1 MEFMGNTYI
10 NEYLYYHQTERAK
23 IKYDPHD
30 LSYIYVYQETGEFLC
45 KAEQLG
51 LAGWKDVTAIKT
63 HKKRLQKI
71 SKLSKEIMGIR
82 EDIRDD
88 LNLIDGTIV
97 EDTKVIENKS
107 KKERILIGE
116 GIYLE
121 D

>member
-1 MEFMGNTYI
+1 MYI
-10 NEYLYYHQTERAK
+10 KKLVN
-23 IKYDPHD
+23 
-30 LSYIYVYQETGEFLC
+30 FLC

-88 LNLIDGTIV
+88 LG
-97 EDTKVIENKS
+97 
-107 KKERILIGE
+107 
-116 GIYLE
+116 
-121 D
+121 

>member
-1 MEFMGNTYI
+1 M
-10 NEYLYYHQTERAK
+10 
-23 IKYDPHD
+23 
-30 LSYIYVYQETGEFLC
+30 YQETGEFLC

-71 SKLSKEIMGIR
+71 SKLSKEIIGIR

-88 LNLIDGTIV
+88 LGLIDATIID
-97 EDTKVIENKS
+97 DTKVIENKS

>member
-1 MEFMGNTYI
+1 MGNTYV
-10 NEYLYYHQTERAK
+10 NEYLYYHQTEKCK

-30 LSYIYVYQETGEFLC
+30 LSYIFVYQETGEFLC

-71 SKLSKEIMGIR
+71 SKLSKEIIGIR

-88 LNLIDGTIV
+88 LGLIDGTII
-97 EDTKVIENKS
+97 EETKIIENK
-107 KKERILIGE
+107 KNKEKILIGE

>member
-1 MEFMGNTYI
+1 
-10 NEYLYYHQTERAK
+10 
-23 IKYDPHD
+23 
-30 LSYIYVYQETGEFLC
+30 
-45 KAEQLG
+45 
-51 LAGWKDVTAIKT
+51 
-63 HKKRLQKI
+63 
-71 SKLSKEIMGIR
+71 MGIR

>member
-1 MEFMGNTYI
+1 M
-10 NEYLYYHQTERAK
+10 K
-23 IKYDPHD
+23 K
-30 LSYIYVYQETGEFLC
+30 
-45 KAEQLG
+45 
-51 LAGWKDVTAIKT
+51 LALVVDDTPY
-63 HKKRLQKI
+63 
-71 SKLSKEIMGIR
+71 IR